1 MKKPASA
8 FAPAMAGGRTIAWE
22 ALGVFFTPQPLDV
35 AFPVTSNVAAGIT
48 TRFQSLL
55 PENVT
60 RGTVTLERIRGRFFT
75 LWDTAII
82 AAVNGEQM
90 LAVPYLIQ
98 LVPIQDG
105 TIALDSVLDGRNA
118 ADLESNRIIYRGTI
132 YPNMPDASGALVDAV
147 RHYSQETIIDIKS
160 KRRFDRATWALI
172 MSVSFDTVNE
182 VKVRHGNSLRALF
195 KSADGV

>member
-1 MKKPASA
+1 
-8 FAPAMAGGRTIAWE
+8 MAGGRTIAWE
-22 ALGVFFTPQPLDV
+22 ALGVFFTPVALPS
-35 AFPVTSNVAAGIT
+35 AFPVTSNVAAGLT

-60 RGTVTLERIRGRFFT
+60 RGTVTLERIRGRLYT
-75 LWDTAII
+75 MWDTGTI
-82 AAVNGEQM
+82 AGATGAKF

-105 TIALDSVLDGRNA
+105 IVALDAVLDGRNA

-132 YPNMPDASGALVDAV
+132 YPNTNDPTGVLVDSNRV
-147 RHYSQETIIDIKS
+147 YTQETIIDVKS

-172 MSVSFDTVNE
+172 MSVSYDTVEE
-182 VKVRHGNSLRALF
+182 VNIFHGNSLRALF
-195 KSADGV
+195 RSADGV